1 VLLWGCATQSAAVVK
16 APFSPARYRAVK
28 IEPCQ
33 DLTGFAGT
41 RNMKEEGTRILTEKV
56 KAMNLFEISTDAPLV
71 LTCDI
76 ESFAEGSALHRW
88 SGLLTPTHAT
98 VAVIVWEAP
107 GDKMLA
113 LLRSRSSLENG
124 GLYTTGADQYILDV
138 SFNDI
143 IKQMEAWTKGSGR
156 EEAK

>member
-1 VLLWGCATQSAAVVK
+1 VK

-76 ESFAEGSALHRW
+76 ESFAEGSAVRRW
-88 SGLLTPTHAT
+88 LGPLAQGATHAT

-113 LLRSRSSLENG
+113 LLRSRSSVESG
-124 GLYTTGADQYILDV
+124 GLYTIGADQYILDV
-138 SFNDI
+138 AFNDI